1 VKKTK
6 SLADRL
12 RVRGDTLR
20 MADWKPDATPGC
32 KDKVEAQERIARNL
46 ERIDTL
52 QFRLAAE
59 GRQSL
64 LIVLQGMDTSGKD
77 GLIRKVMDAFNPQG
91 CRVWSFK
98 VPSPAEAAHDFLW
111 RIHLAAPGAGEVAIF
126 NRSHYEDVLVVRVHE
141 LVPRAVWS
149 KRYRI
154 INEFESQLHER
165 GTRVLKFYLHIS
177 REEQR
182 RRLLAR
188 LENPDKHW
196 KFSGADLAER
206 TRWRDYVSAYEDA
219 LARCST
225 KHAPWYVVPA
235 DHKWYRDLAVSDIV
249 AGALEDM
256 KPRVPKVTLDV
267 KRLAAQLAR
276 G

>member
-1 VKKTK
+1 MKTK
-6 SLADRL
+6 SVAERL

-32 KDKVEAQERIARNL
+32 KDKAEAQERIARNL

-59 GRQSL
+59 QRQSL

-98 VPSPAEAAHDFLW
+98 VPSSVEAAHDFLW
-111 RIHLAAPGAGEVAIF
+111 RIHRAAPAAGEVAIF
-126 NRSHYEDVLVVRVHE
+126 NRSHYEDVLVVRVHD

-154 INEFESQLHER
+154 INEFESQLRER

-196 KFSGADLAER
+196 KFSAADLAER
-206 TRWRDYVSAYEDA
+206 TRWRDYVAAYEEA
-219 LARCST
+219 LPRCST
-225 KHAPWYVVPA
+225 KHAPWYIIPS

-249 AGALEDM
+249 ADALEDM

-276 G
+276 D